1 MSNLPKRIGIFGG
14 TFNPVHL
21 GHIEIA
27 SNVFD
32 KLGLHKI
39 YFMPSG
45 VPPHKN
51 QKGLAPPEERF
62 KMVEMAIEKDKRF
75 EVLDYEIKKKT
86 ASYTVETIYELLI
99 KFKDSKIFLILGA
112 DAALDIFSWKDPQ
125 NIFKVCTFVIVSRP
139 GYILEEF
146 KKKISMLQKKGASM
160 MHIIYLEES
169 VIEISS
175 SRIRERIKNGED
187 ASDLLSKKVY
197 AYVKEMGFYKGL

>member
-1 MSNLPKRIGIFGG
+1 MSNPTKKIGIFGG

-21 GHIEIA
+21 GHIVIA

-45 VPPHKN
+45 VPPHKK
-51 QKGLAPPEERF
+51 QKGLVPPKERF
-62 KMVEMAIEKDKRF
+62 KMVEMAIEKDSRF

-99 KFKDSKIFLILGA
+99 KFKNSKIFLILGA

-125 NIFKVCTFVIVSRP
+125 KIFNVCTFVIVSRP
-139 GYILEEF
+139 GYILDEF
-146 KKKISMLQKKGASM
+146 KKKISALQKGEIETM
-160 MHIIYLEES
+160 QIIYLEES
-169 VIEISS
+169 VIGTSS
-175 SRIRERIKNGED
+175 SGIRERIKIGED
-187 ASDLLSKKVY
+187 ASDLLPKKVY
-197 AYVKEMGFYKGL
+197 AYIKEMGFYK